1 MDRDKLK
8 NAALSGILNNPV
20 FVLVLGMCPTISQ
33 STSVTNALGLGL
45 ATAFVLVFSNLFISL
60 LRKVIPDKVRLP
72 AYIVIIATFVTLVQ
86 MFISSFLP
94 SLNDSIG
101 AFIPLIVVN
110 CIILGRAEA
119 FASKNDPLSATVD
132 GLSMGVGFVL
142 AIVLLGAIRQT
153 LAAAG
158 FTVFTM
164 TAGGF
169 IVLGFQR
176 DETGNIT
183 AILSRKAVQLGCKKS
198 FVDNLR
204 EGDVINARVTHLEK
218 FGAFIDIGAGIN
230 ALIPIDMLSVSRIN
244 HPRERLYEG
253 ESIRTVLRKR
263 EPEKLTFS
271 LKELLGTWQENA
283 ANFNPG
289 ETVTGTVRSIETYGV
304 FVELAPN
311 LAGLAEPCDFL
322 FEGQRVAVYIKS
334 VLPDKMKIKLVIVEA
349 FEESEPAGELK
360 YFFTGE
366 HMARFDYSPENS
378 AKIISTVFEE

>member
-1 MDRDKLK
+1 MKFYPEGQNGD
-8 NAALSGILNNPV
+8 
-20 FVLVLGMCPTISQ
+20 
-33 STSVTNALGLGL
+33 
-45 ATAFVLVFSNLFISL
+45 L
-60 LRKVIPDKVRLP
+60 LRTFDTLEEVKIAMMNGSVMESRVLLCDSEHNLHVDLGIISGVIPREEGAVGIDDGSTRDIALISKVNKP
-72 AYIVIIATFVTLVQ
+72 V
-86 MFISSFLP
+86 
-94 SLNDSIG
+94 
-101 AFIPLIVVN
+101 
-110 CIILGRAEA
+110 C
-119 FASKNDPLSATVD
+119 
-132 GLSMGVGFVL
+132 
-142 AIVLLGAIRQT
+142 
-153 LAAAG
+153 
-158 FTVFTM
+158 
-164 TAGGF
+164 F

-378 AKIISTVFEE
+378 AKIISTVFED

>member
-1 MDRDKLK
+1 MMNGSVMESRVLLCDSEHNLHVDLGII
-8 NAALSGILNNPV
+8 SG
-20 FVLVLGMCPTISQ
+20 
-33 STSVTNALGLGL
+33 
-45 ATAFVLVFSNLFISL
+45 
-60 LRKVIPDKVRLP
+60 VIPREEGAVGIDDGSTRDIALISKVNKP
-72 AYIVIIATFVTLVQ
+72 V
-86 MFISSFLP
+86 
-94 SLNDSIG
+94 
-101 AFIPLIVVN
+101 
-110 CIILGRAEA
+110 C
-119 FASKNDPLSATVD
+119 
-132 GLSMGVGFVL
+132 
-142 AIVLLGAIRQT
+142 
-153 LAAAG
+153 
-158 FTVFTM
+158 
-164 TAGGF
+164 F

-322 FEGQRVAVYIKS
+322 LRGS
-334 VLPDKMKIKLVIVEA
+334 VWR
-349 FEESEPAGELK
+349 
-360 YFFTGE
+360 FT
-366 HMARFDYSPENS
+366 
-378 AKIISTVFEE
+378 

>member
-1 MDRDKLK
+1 MKFYPEGQNGD
-8 NAALSGILNNPV
+8 
-20 FVLVLGMCPTISQ
+20 
-33 STSVTNALGLGL
+33 
-45 ATAFVLVFSNLFISL
+45 L
-60 LRKVIPDKVRLP
+60 LRTFDTLEEVKIAMMNGSVMESRVLLCDSEHNLHVDLGIISGVIPREEGAVGIDDGSTRDIALISKVNKP
-72 AYIVIIATFVTLVQ
+72 V
-86 MFISSFLP
+86 
-94 SLNDSIG
+94 
-101 AFIPLIVVN
+101 
-110 CIILGRAEA
+110 C
-119 FASKNDPLSATVD
+119 
-132 GLSMGVGFVL
+132 
-142 AIVLLGAIRQT
+142 
-153 LAAAG
+153 
-158 FTVFTM
+158 
-164 TAGGF
+164 F

-311 LAGLAEPCDFL
+311 LARLAETCDFL

-360 YFFTGE
+360 YFFNGE

>member
-1 MDRDKLK
+1 MKFYPEGQNGD
-8 NAALSGILNNPV
+8 
-20 FVLVLGMCPTISQ
+20 
-33 STSVTNALGLGL
+33 
-45 ATAFVLVFSNLFISL
+45 L
-60 LRKVIPDKVRLP
+60 LRTFDTLEEVKIAMMNGSVMESRVLLCDSEHNLHVDLGIISGVIPREEGAVGIDDGSTRDIALISKVNKP
-72 AYIVIIATFVTLVQ
+72 V
-86 MFISSFLP
+86 
-94 SLNDSIG
+94 
-101 AFIPLIVVN
+101 
-110 CIILGRAEA
+110 C
-119 FASKNDPLSATVD
+119 
-132 GLSMGVGFVL
+132 
-142 AIVLLGAIRQT
+142 
-153 LAAAG
+153 
-158 FTVFTM
+158 
-164 TAGGF
+164 F

-289 ETVTGTVRSIETYGV
+289 
-304 FVELAPN
+304 
-311 LAGLAEPCDFL
+311 
-322 FEGQRVAVYIKS
+322 
-334 VLPDKMKIKLVIVEA
+334 
-349 FEESEPAGELK
+349 
-360 YFFTGE
+360 
-366 HMARFDYSPENS
+366 
-378 AKIISTVFEE
+378 

>member
-1 MDRDKLK
+1 MNFYPEGQNGD
-8 NAALSGILNNPV
+8 
-20 FVLVLGMCPTISQ
+20 
-33 STSVTNALGLGL
+33 
-45 ATAFVLVFSNLFISL
+45 L
-60 LRKVIPDKVRLP
+60 LRTFDTLEEVKIAMMNGSVMESRVLLCDSEHNLHVDLGIISGVIPREEGAVGIDDGSTRDIALISKVNKP
-72 AYIVIIATFVTLVQ
+72 V
-86 MFISSFLP
+86 
-94 SLNDSIG
+94 
-101 AFIPLIVVN
+101 
-110 CIILGRAEA
+110 C
-119 FASKNDPLSATVD
+119 
-132 GLSMGVGFVL
+132 
-142 AIVLLGAIRQT
+142 
-153 LAAAG
+153 
-158 FTVFTM
+158 
-164 TAGGF
+164 F

>member
-1 MDRDKLK
+1 MKFYPEGQNGD
-8 NAALSGILNNPV
+8 
-20 FVLVLGMCPTISQ
+20 
-33 STSVTNALGLGL
+33 
-45 ATAFVLVFSNLFISL
+45 L
-60 LRKVIPDKVRLP
+60 LRTFDTLEEVKIAMMNGSVMESRVLLCDSEHNLHVDLGIISGVIPREEGAVGIDDGSTRDIALISKVNKP
-72 AYIVIIATFVTLVQ
+72 V
-86 MFISSFLP
+86 
-94 SLNDSIG
+94 
-101 AFIPLIVVN
+101 
-110 CIILGRAEA
+110 C
-119 FASKNDPLSATVD
+119 
-132 GLSMGVGFVL
+132 
-142 AIVLLGAIRQT
+142 
-153 LAAAG
+153 
-158 FTVFTM
+158 
-164 TAGGF
+164 F

-334 VLPDKMKIKLVIVEA
+334 VLSDKMKIKLVIVEA

-360 YFFTGE
+360 YFFNGE

>member
-1 MDRDKLK
+1 MKFYPEGQNGD
-8 NAALSGILNNPV
+8 
-20 FVLVLGMCPTISQ
+20 
-33 STSVTNALGLGL
+33 
-45 ATAFVLVFSNLFISL
+45 L
-60 LRKVIPDKVRLP
+60 LRTFDTLEEVKIAMMNGSVMESRVLLCDSEHNLHVDLGIISGVIPREEGAVGIDDGSTRDIALISKVNKP
-72 AYIVIIATFVTLVQ
+72 V
-86 MFISSFLP
+86 
-94 SLNDSIG
+94 
-101 AFIPLIVVN
+101 
-110 CIILGRAEA
+110 C
-119 FASKNDPLSATVD
+119 
-132 GLSMGVGFVL
+132 
-142 AIVLLGAIRQT
+142 
-153 LAAAG
+153 
-158 FTVFTM
+158 
-164 TAGGF
+164 F

-283 ANFNPG
+283 ANINPG

>member
-1 MDRDKLK
+1 MKFYPEGQNGD
-8 NAALSGILNNPV
+8 
-20 FVLVLGMCPTISQ
+20 
-33 STSVTNALGLGL
+33 
-45 ATAFVLVFSNLFISL
+45 L
-60 LRKVIPDKVRLP
+60 LRTFDTLEEVKIAMMNGSVMESRVLLCDSEHNLHVDLGIISGVIPREEGAVGIDDGSTRDIALISKVNKP
-72 AYIVIIATFVTLVQ
+72 V
-86 MFISSFLP
+86 
-94 SLNDSIG
+94 
-101 AFIPLIVVN
+101 
-110 CIILGRAEA
+110 C
-119 FASKNDPLSATVD
+119 
-132 GLSMGVGFVL
+132 
-142 AIVLLGAIRQT
+142 
-153 LAAAG
+153 
-158 FTVFTM
+158 
-164 TAGGF
+164 F

-366 HMARFDYSPENS
+366 HIARFDYSPENS

>member
-1 MDRDKLK
+1 MKFCPEGQ
-8 NAALSGILNNPV
+8 NANLLRTFDTLEEVKIAMMNGSVMESRVLLCDSEHNLHVDLGIVSGI
-20 FVLVLGMCPTISQ
+20 
-33 STSVTNALGLGL
+33 
-45 ATAFVLVFSNLFISL
+45 
-60 LRKVIPDKVRLP
+60 IPR
-72 AYIVIIATFVTLVQ
+72 
-86 MFISSFLP
+86 
-94 SLNDSIG
+94 
-101 AFIPLIVVN
+101 
-110 CIILGRAEA
+110 EE
-119 FASKNDPLSATVD
+119 
-132 GLSMGVGFVL
+132 
-142 AIVLLGAIRQT
+142 GAIGIDDGTTRDIA
-153 LAAAG
+153 LISK
-158 FTVFTM
+158 VNKPVC
-164 TAGGF
+164 F

-253 ESIRTVLRKR
+253 ESIRTVLKKR
-263 EPEKLTFS
+263 EPQKLTFS

-283 ANFNPG
+283 EGFKPG

-360 YFFTGE
+360 YFFSGE
-366 HMARFDYSPENS
+366 HMARFDYSPENAPKS
-378 AKIISTVFEE
+378 ISTVFEE

>member
-1 MDRDKLK
+1 MKFYPEGQNGD
-8 NAALSGILNNPV
+8 
-20 FVLVLGMCPTISQ
+20 
-33 STSVTNALGLGL
+33 
-45 ATAFVLVFSNLFISL
+45 L
-60 LRKVIPDKVRLP
+60 LRTFDTLEEVKIAMMNGSVMESRVLLCDSEHNLHVDLGIISGVIPREEGAVGIDDGSTRDIALISKVNKP
-72 AYIVIIATFVTLVQ
+72 V
-86 MFISSFLP
+86 
-94 SLNDSIG
+94 
-101 AFIPLIVVN
+101 
-110 CIILGRAEA
+110 C
-119 FASKNDPLSATVD
+119 
-132 GLSMGVGFVL
+132 
-142 AIVLLGAIRQT
+142 
-153 LAAAG
+153 
-158 FTVFTM
+158 
-164 TAGGF
+164 F

-378 AKIISTVFEE
+378 AKVISTVFEE

>member
-1 MDRDKLK
+1 MKFYPEGQNGD
-8 NAALSGILNNPV
+8 
-20 FVLVLGMCPTISQ
+20 
-33 STSVTNALGLGL
+33 
-45 ATAFVLVFSNLFISL
+45 L
-60 LRKVIPDKVRLP
+60 LRTFDTLEEVKIAMMNGSVMESRVLLCDSEHNLHVDLGIISGVIPREEGAVGIDDGSTRDIALISKVNKP
-72 AYIVIIATFVTLVQ
+72 V
-86 MFISSFLP
+86 
-94 SLNDSIG
+94 
-101 AFIPLIVVN
+101 
-110 CIILGRAEA
+110 C
-119 FASKNDPLSATVD
+119 
-132 GLSMGVGFVL
+132 
-142 AIVLLGAIRQT
+142 
-153 LAAAG
+153 
-158 FTVFTM
+158 
-164 TAGGF
+164 F

-218 FGAFIDIGAGIN
+218 FGAFIDIGTGIN